1 MDNSNRMRRQNEPPV
16 HSNPNQRYSLN
27 DPSQQRRSLAGIS
40 NDRYRPASL
49 AGPSSSGR
57 GMGAPGN
64 YSNYYSEPS
73 ASFSTPNMP
82 GTAIAYGPKYGHDS
96 LQTQGFG
103 GYSTATTIMYNV
115 GQPSTQDTVYD
126 AQQFS
131 SRQPAAMQMMPL
143 DVASSYFGSE
153 AGASAG
159 PSLQQPAQGSS
170 GSANVYQ
177 QSNVMNYASN
187 SMPSV
192 SAVPQA
198 TNTADVSMRDD
209 YDYAEGALEEKWVS
223 YQRQLGSIF
232 QKIVNG
238 SLESAS
244 ETLLSVTSWLLS
256 QVADLGLNLD
266 DTNLHADRIQL
277 WNDFNHAWL
286 GLVPLDQS
294 LANASDPFEPL
305 GKALACTHPWIR
317 HVPYTKER
325 GITQIHAAFI
335 KRARVV
341 IFVLTGFSTEEGL
354 FQLELA
360 EVAREVCEER
370 PLVLVACCEVS
381 EKGARQYGF
390 ATIIQCPGYFAAD
403 LQAFAVLL
411 TSERPATEA
420 TPPTGNSPPPPT
432 WSLLKWD
439 YDKDLQKRTLHGKH
453 VCLPNFI

>member
-1 MDNSNRMRRQNEPPV
+1 MDDSNRMRRQNEPPV

-64 YSNYYSEPS
+64 YSSYYSESS
-73 ASFSTPNMP
+73 ASFSTANMP
-82 GTAIAYGPKYGHDS
+82 GTAIAYGSEYGHDS
-96 LQTQGFG
+96 RQAQGFG
-103 GYSTATTIMYNV
+103 GYSTAATMMYNV
-115 GQPSTQDTVYD
+115 GQPSTQNTVYD

-131 SRQPAAMQMMPL
+131 SRQPAAMQMMPP

-153 AGASAG
+153 TGASAG

-177 QSNVMNYASN
+177 QSNAMNYASN
-187 SMPSV
+187 SMSTV
-192 SAVPQA
+192 SAMPQA
-198 TNTADVSMRDD
+198 TNTADVSMTDD
-209 YDYAEGALEEKWVS
+209 HDYAEGALEEKWVS

-232 QKIVNG
+232 QEIVNG

-286 GLVPLDQS
+286 GLGQRQIDLMTSSQQLSKTQS
-294 LANASDPFEPL
+294 LVPKAMIKKMGNELIRLCDGIERHGLVDYQYGVWEDQITAVLEDCLDLYDAS
-305 GKALACTHPWIR
+305 
-317 HVPYTKER
+317 
-325 GITQIHAAFI
+325 
-335 KRARVV
+335 
-341 IFVLTGFSTEEGL
+341 EEG
-354 FQLELA
+354 
-360 EVAREVCEER
+360 
-370 PLVLVACCEVS
+370 S
-381 EKGARQYGF
+381 
-390 ATIIQCPGYFAAD
+390 D
-403 LQAFAVLL
+403 
-411 TSERPATEA
+411 S
-420 TPPTGNSPPPPT
+420 GN
-432 WSLLKWD
+432 
-439 YDKDLQKRTLHGKH
+439 R
-453 VCLPNFI
+453 

>member
-1 MDNSNRMRRQNEPPV
+1 MDDSNRMRRQNEPPV

-82 GTAIAYGPKYGHDS
+82 GTAIAYGPEYGHDS
-96 LQTQGFG
+96 RQTQGFG
-103 GYSTATTIMYNV
+103 GYSTATTMMYNV
-115 GQPSTQDTVYD
+115 GQPSTQNTVYD

-131 SRQPAAMQMMPL
+131 SRQPAAMQMMPP

-177 QSNVMNYASN
+177 QSNAMNYASN
-187 SMPSV
+187 SMSSV
-192 SAVPQA
+192 SAMPQA
-198 TNTADVSMRDD
+198 TNTADVSMTDD
-209 YDYAEGALEEKWVS
+209 HDYAEGALEEKWVS

-232 QKIVNG
+232 QEIVNG

-286 GLVPLDQS
+286 GLGQRQIDLMTSSQQLSRPQS
-294 LANASDPFEPL
+294 LVS
-305 GKALACTHPWIR
+305 KAMIKKMGNELIR
-317 HVPYTKER
+317 LCDGIER
-325 GITQIHAAFI
+325 HGLVDYQYGVWEDQITAGEQLQSCP
-335 KRARVV
+335 KS
-341 IFVLTGFSTEEGL
+341 LTGFANMCMQFSKTVWTYTML
-354 FQLELA
+354 
-360 EVAREVCEER
+360 R
-370 PLVLVACCEVS
+370 
-381 EKGARQYGF
+381 KK
-390 ATIIQCPGYFAAD
+390 
-403 LQAFAVLL
+403 AV
-411 TSERPATEA
+411 TAVTDNVHS
-420 TPPTGNSPPPPT
+420 
-432 WSLLKWD
+432 
-439 YDKDLQKRTLHGKH
+439 
-453 VCLPNFI
+453 